1 MTTNNT
7 KQEIAE
13 YREQIKMLIETVD
26 TLAGSSSNMSRQT
39 VEILLTSAHWTLD
52 KYPQEDQ
59 TITKRE
65 SPYRE
70 EDQ

>member
-1 MTTNNT
+1 MTTNT

-26 TLAGSSSNMSRQT
+26 ILASSNMSPQT

>member
-1 MTTNNT
+1 MTTNT

-26 TLAGSSSNMSRQT
+26 ILASSNMSPQT

-65 SPYRE
+65 SPFRE

>member
-26 TLAGSSSNMSRQT
+26 ILASSNMSPQT

>member
-1 MTTNNT
+1 MTTNNI

-26 TLAGSSSNMSRQT
+26 ILASSNMSPQT

>member
-26 TLAGSSSNMSRQT
+26 ILASSNMSPQV
-39 VEILLTSAHWTLD
+39 VETLLTSAHWTLD

>member
-26 TLAGSSSNMSRQT
+26 TLAGSSSNMSRQS
-39 VEILLTSAHWTLD
+39 VEILLTNANWSLD
-52 KYPQEDQ
+52 KYSKKETSTEIQGELL
-59 TITKRE
+59 
-65 SPYRE
+65 
-70 EDQ
+70 